1 MSRTT
6 GALAVLFLAASLAA
20 CGDDD
25 GVPPVTADDLA
36 SEISSRME
44 EEVGVAPEVECPT
57 ELIAE
62 VGAVATCTIAASAE
76 VTDALVV
83 EATVTEVDEEE
94 RLVMFDI
101 AVSTA
106 EEEASPEPTPTT
118 STSDPTTPAP
128 FPTAEPTG

>member
-6 GALAVLFLAASLAA
+6 GALAVLFLASSLAG

-25 GVPPVTADDLA
+25 AVPPVTADDLA
-36 SEISSRME
+36 AEISTRME

-57 ELIAE
+57 ELAAE
-62 VGAVATCTIAASAE
+62 VGAVATCTIAASAD
-76 VTDALVV
+76 VTDPLVV

-101 AVSTA
+101 AVSTVA
-106 EEEASPEPTPTT
+106 EASPEPDQ
-118 STSDPTTPAP
+118 STPATDP
-128 FPTAEPTG
+128 ATPVPDPTAEPTG